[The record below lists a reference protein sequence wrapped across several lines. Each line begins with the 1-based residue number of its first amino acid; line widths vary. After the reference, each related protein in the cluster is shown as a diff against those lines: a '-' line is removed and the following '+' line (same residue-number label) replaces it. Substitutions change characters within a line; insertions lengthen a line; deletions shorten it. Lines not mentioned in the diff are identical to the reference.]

1 MLVDSLFELL
11 NIFVAIGV
19 TDRAHCHLR
28 IMQGKIVFGHAA
40 DALLATMRNAIQL
53 KLAIERETV
62 SIGLMSSFVPTTAT
76 PEGMRPPRASAFRSS
91 TMK

>member
-53 KLAIERETV
+53 KLAIE
-62 SIGLMSSFVPTTAT
+62 
-76 PEGMRPPRASAFRSS
+76 
-91 TMK
+91 

>member
-19 TDRAHCHLR
+19 TDRAYCHLR

-53 KLAIERETV
+53 KLAIERDREHRLDV
-62 SIGLMSSFVPTTAT
+62 ELRSHHSQRLRECGLLARALSD
-76 PEGMRPPRASAFRSS
+76 RPP
-91 TMK
+91 

>member
-1 MLVDSLFELL
+1 MLVDSLFEFL

-53 KLAIERETV
+53 KLAIERDREHRLDV
-62 SIGLMSSFVPTTAT
+62 ELPTTAT

>member
-1 MLVDSLFELL
+1 MLIDGLFELL

-28 IMQGKIVFGHAA
+28 IMQGKIVLGHTT
-40 DALLATMRNAIQL
+40 DALLATMRNAIQF
-53 KLAIERETV
+53 KLPSRETV
-62 SIGLMSSFVPTTAT
+62 SIGLISSFVPTTAT

>member
-1 MLVDSLFELL
+1 MLVDGLFELL

-28 IMQGKIVFGHAA
+28 IMQGKIVLGHTT

-53 KLAIERETV
+53 KLTIERDREHRLD
-62 SIGLMSSFVPTTAT
+62 IEL
-76 PEGMRPPRASAFRSS
+76 RPHHRSS

>member
-53 KLAIERETV
+53 KLPSRETV